1 MGLSLSLSLFLSRLL
16 TVRPPDGFSVVEVV
30 LPLTSLI
37 SWDCLDLGLNLCLGE
52 LNKDERPPFPVGVGA
67 TTELI
72 CLLLFTS
79 LTLISGLGV
88 VVVVVVVVR
97 VLDGVLTRLK
107 NFDLS

>member
-52 LNKDERPPFPVGVGA
+52 LNKDERPPLPVGVGA
-67 TTELI
+67 TT
-72 CLLLFTS
+72 LLLFTS

-88 VVVVVVVVR
+88 VVVVVVVVK